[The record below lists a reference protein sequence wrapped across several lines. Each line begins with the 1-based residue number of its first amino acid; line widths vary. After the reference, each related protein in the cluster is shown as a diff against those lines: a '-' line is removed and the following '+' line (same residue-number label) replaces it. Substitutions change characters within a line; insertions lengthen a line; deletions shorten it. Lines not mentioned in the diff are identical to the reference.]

1 MYYGRKEI
9 GKLKPKKSDR
19 TSNSRLGIGLEK
31 LDRNLYDP
39 TPCYEPLSELGV
51 KWVRIQS
58 GWCRT
63 EKIKGTY
70 DFAWLDEIVDSLL
83 AHNLE
88 PWMCLCYGNELYT
101 EGAVN
106 FYGAIGRPPIF
117 TDEEKSAWDAY
128 VEACVTHYRG
138 RVAHYEI
145 WNEPDGSHCWRHGVN
160 AREYGEF
167 AIRTAKVIRRAD
179 PDAKIIG
186 GSFFTELT
194 YLYEI
199 LETGLAEY
207 IDYIT
212 FHSYKYNPEKVGK
225 KWVTAAREILRQFSD
240 KVELIQGETGTQ
252 SQPSPNGALANGG
265 WTERKQAKFLLRR
278 MMLDLST
285 GVYFGSYFSTAD
297 IFENIITDGGTKTK
311 DYYGFF
317 GVLGEKFDENGI
329 PLGEYYKKESYY
341 AYQNLCAVMSGEE
354 SAVDLPLYFFTEY
367 SPSIGRDDENP
378 MSDTSGIHTQ
388 GFAWE
393 NGRRA
398 LAYWKAADLMTEEF
412 CSTISLKA
420 MGMPEEVHLIDLYDG
435 TVYELPDVR
444 RRSGITELR
453 HIPIRDY
460 PMIVVFGD
468 AGEWMEEYK
477 LAALTGESPV
487 TA

>member
-1 MYYGRKEI
+1 MYYGLKEI

-63 EKIKGTY
+63 EKEKGVY

-106 FYGAIGRPPIF
+106 LYGAIGRPPIF
-117 TDEEKSAWDAY
+117 TDEEKAAWDAY

-179 PDAKIIG
+179 PDAKILA
-186 GSFFTELT
+186 GSLCAGLP
-194 YLYEI
+194 YLADMM
-199 LETGLAEY
+199 ETGIADY
-207 IDYIT
+207 IDYVT
-212 FHSYKYNPEKVGK
+212 FHAYRFYPEKVDS
-225 KWVTAAREILRQFSD
+225 KWVDEAREIIRRHSD

-252 SQPSPNGALANGG
+252 SQISPNGALANGN

-285 GVYFGSYFSTAD
+285 GVYFGSYFSSVD
-297 IFENIITDGGTKTK
+297 IFENIVTDSGTKTK

-317 GVLGEKFDENGI
+317 GVLGEKFDNQGV

-354 SAVDLPLYFFTEY
+354 TAADLPVEFVREY
-367 SPSIGRDDENP
+367 SPLIGREDEDVP
-378 MSDTSGIHTQ
+378 AAVSKIYTQ

-412 CSTISLKA
+412 CSTISLKTD
-420 MGMPEEVHLIDLYDG
+420 GLPEEIHLIDLYDG
-435 TVYELPDVR
+435 TVYELP
-444 RRSGITELR
+444 GLK

-460 PMIVVFGD
+460 PMLVVFGD
-468 AGEWMEEYK
+468 VGEWTEEYK
-477 LAALTGESPV
+477 L
-487 TA
+487 